1 MDFGRWFKHLFMT
14 RRGLHRAFPPAT
26 LDAIEDAITRAEQ
39 RHGGEIRV
47 AVEAALEPAELW
59 AGTAPRARALEIF
72 AGLGVWDTE
81 ANNGVLV
88 YILLADHDVEVVADR
103 GFNGLVSSA
112 EWSAVCDRMEER
124 FRAGDFAAGT
134 VAGVEAIAE
143 LIGRHYPLGEA
154 GRQRNELPNRPTFL

>member
-1 MDFGRWFKHLFMT
+1 M
-14 RRGLHRAFPPAT
+14 
-26 LDAIEDAITRAEQ
+26 
-39 RHGGEIRV
+39 
-47 AVEAALEPAELW
+47 EASLEPADAW

-88 YILLADHDVEVVADR
+88 FILLADHDVEIVADR
-103 GFNGLVSSA
+103 GFNGLVDTA

-124 FRAGDFAAGT
+124 FRAGDFEAGT
-134 VAGVEAIAE
+134 VEGVEAIAA

-154 GRQRNELPNRPTFL
+154 GRLRNELPNRPTLL